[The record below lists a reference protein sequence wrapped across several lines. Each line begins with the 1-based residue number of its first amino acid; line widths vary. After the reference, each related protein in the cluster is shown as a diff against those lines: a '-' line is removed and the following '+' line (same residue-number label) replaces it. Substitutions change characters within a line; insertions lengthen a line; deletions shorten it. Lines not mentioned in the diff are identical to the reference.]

1 MRLKRKRRFSK
12 KYTPTE
18 FQISNQKQTFL
29 NLWNINVIFL
39 YGKERSINGTLDNNI
54 VNIDEKRN

>member
-1 MRLKRKRRFSK
+1 MRLKRKRRLSK

-18 FQISNQKQTFL
+18 FQISNQKQIFL

-54 VNIDEKRN
+54 ANIDEKRN